1 MYLLPPS
8 NLQKTKI
15 LTHDKNLLTIN
26 LLNIYIYT
34 PSSGRLQMQPKD
46 LRQDNLCTAIIIDIG
61 VIVRSR
67 SGINI
72 GEV

>member
-1 MYLLPPS
+1 MLFVTPLKS
-8 NLQKTKI
+8 SKNQNLDTWQKFIDNKFTK
-15 LTHDKNLLTIN
+15 
-26 LLNIYIYT
+26 YIYT

>member
-1 MYLLPPS
+1 
-8 NLQKTKI
+8 
-15 LTHDKNLLTIN
+15 
-26 LLNIYIYT
+26 
-34 PSSGRLQMQPKD
+34 MQPKD

>member
-1 MYLLPPS
+1 MLFVTPLKS
-8 NLQKTKI
+8 SKNQNLDTWQKFIDNKFTK
-15 LTHDKNLLTIN
+15 H
-26 LLNIYIYT
+26 IYIYT
-34 PSSGRLQMQPKD
+34 FFRETPKD